1 MHQRVTAMSRF
12 PAEKNLSGLQ
22 TILNCL
28 MQSIRRYRQQQRDR
42 QELATCS
49 VAEIS
54 SIARD
59 LRLTPRELMRLVNQ
73 ETKATAALHEL
84 LAVLGI
90 DAKCL
95 RLNDPGIMLEL
106 ERRCSTCSHKP
117 QCAYHLDH
125 GTSFEHYREY
135 CPNTEIL
142 DDLTT
147 MKPAAWRG
155 RGVENL
161 ARRQVNRL

>member
-1 MHQRVTAMSRF
+1 MGRF
-12 PAEKNLSGLQ
+12 QAEKNPSGLQ
-22 TILNCL
+22 MILSAL
-28 MQSIRRYRQQQRDR
+28 LQSIRRYRQQQKDR
-42 QELATCS
+42 QELASCS

-59 LRLTPRELMRLVNQ
+59 LRLKPDELMYLVNQ
-73 ETKATAALHEL
+73 ETKATGALHEL

-90 DAKCL
+90 DAKSL
-95 RLNDPGIMLEL
+95 RLNDPNVMREL
-106 ERRCSTCSHKP
+106 QRRCGTCSHKP

-147 MKPAAWRG
+147 TKPAAWRG
-155 RGVENL
+155 RGVANF
-161 ARRQVNRL
+161 ARRQANRP

>member
-1 MHQRVTAMSRF
+1 MSRF
-12 PAEKNLSGLQ
+12 RAEKNPSGLQ
-22 TILNCL
+22 AILSAL
-28 MQSIRRYRQQQRDR
+28 LQSIRRYRPQKDWH
-42 QELATCS
+42 ELATCS

-54 SIARD
+54 TIARD
-59 LRLTPRELMRLVNQ
+59 LRLTPEALMSLVNR
-73 ETKATAALHEL
+73 ETKTTGALHEL

-90 DAKCL
+90 DAKSL
-95 RLNDPGIMLEL
+95 RLNDPGVMREL
-106 ERRCSTCSHKP
+106 QRRCSACAHKP
-117 QCAYHLDH
+117 KCAYHLDH

-147 MKPAAWRG
+147 TKPSSWRGRTWRG

-161 ARRQVNRL
+161 ARRQATRL